1 MFTMG
6 DERCLIVV
14 GIRHIVCEVLC
25 FSLSFFLFLFLNY
38 LHNSRCFK
46 VDDTRIRNNVFA
58 HFIIYMRNL
67 GSDWLRV
74 ASGEVDVEGNMS
86 ELKAGRHHMCEVAH
100 DPLFLKIGIA

>member
-1 MFTMG
+1 
-6 DERCLIVV
+6 
-14 GIRHIVCEVLC
+14 
-25 FSLSFFLFLFLNY
+25 
-38 LHNSRCFK
+38 
-46 VDDTRIRNNVFA
+46 
-58 HFIIYMRNL
+58 MRNL

>member
-1 MFTMG
+1 MF
-6 DERCLIVV
+6 LAFF
-14 GIRHIVCEVLC
+14 L
-25 FSLSFFLFLFLNY
+25 FLFLFLNY

-46 VDDTRIRNNVFA
+46 VDDTRIRNNLFA
-58 HFIIYMRNL
+58 HFVIYMRNL

-100 DPLFLKIGIA
+100 DPLFLKMAIALRKQETTRLVGTRTDPLLYK